1 MRMESL
7 CESED
12 QTSALAQSLAQRL
25 VAEKTRQ
32 KTLCLYGNLGAGKS
46 VFARALIR
54 EIMNDPDLEVPS
66 PTFTLVQTY
75 ETPFGPLHHF
85 DLYRLE
91 DPEEIFNLGWEEAIG
106 SGIVV
111 VEWPERLGRYKPA
124 TTLDIRIQPIEN
136 KAHAREIL
144 ITENKG

>member
-1 MRMESL
+1 MESL
-7 CESED
+7 CESEA
-12 QTSALAQSLAQRL
+12 QTESLAQSLGQRL
-25 VAEKTRQ
+25 VAAKNDK
-32 KTLCLYGNLGAGKS
+32 KTLCLYGDLGAGKS

-54 EIMNDPDLEVPS
+54 EIISDHALEVPS
-66 PTFTLVQTY
+66 PTFTLVQFY

-106 SGIVV
+106 SGLVI

-124 TTLDIRIQPIEN
+124 ATLDIHIRPIEN
-136 KAHAREIL
+136 KPHARKIL
-144 ITENKG
+144 ITDSKG